1 MKTARRALT
10 VAALSILGA
19 LFATQADAATYRVD
33 DTGTVV
39 SQAVTQMRWRQPV
52 PGRIADNTV
61 EAQLSVALRLNLS
74 QWVMRQAR
82 IYMLLAPTEN
92 ERLVVTWR
100 TQGRLLPGSMRGGDR
115 VLVYEGVVRESF
127 LQETILL
134 NLTADGRALE
144 RAQSLNFNFEIEMT
158 P

>member
-1 MKTARRALT
+1 MTNTCRAL
-10 VAALSILGA
+10 AAVLLA
-19 LFATQADAATYRVD
+19 LLAGQASAATYRVD

-39 SQAVTQMRWRQPV
+39 GQPVTPMRWRQRV
-52 PGRIADNTV
+52 PGRVADNTV
-61 EAQLSVALRLNLS
+61 EGQVSVALRLNLS

-92 ERLVVTWR
+92 ERLVATWR

-115 VLVYEGVVRESF
+115 VLVFEGMVREPF

-144 RAQSLNFNFEIEMT
+144 RAQSLQFNFEIEMT

>member
-1 MKTARRALT
+1 MKNACRAL
-10 VAALSILGA
+10 AAVLLA
-19 LFATQADAATYRVD
+19 LLVVQANAVTYRVD

-39 SQAVTQMRWRQPV
+39 GQAVTPMRWRQLV
-52 PGRIADNTV
+52 PGRVADNTIEGQV
-61 EAQLSVALRLNLS
+61 SVALRLNLS

-92 ERLVVTWR
+92 ERLVATWR
-100 TQGRLLPGSMRGGDR
+100 TQGRLLPGSLRGGDR
-115 VLVYEGVVRESF
+115 VLVFEGVVREPF

-144 RAQSLNFNFEIEMT
+144 RAQSLQFNFEIEMT

>member
-1 MKTARRALT
+1 MKNACRALA
-10 VAALSILGA
+10 AALLA
-19 LFATQADAATYRVD
+19 LLAAQAGAATYRVD

-39 SQAVTQMRWRQPV
+39 GQPVTPMRWRQPV
-52 PGRIADNTV
+52 PGRVADNTV
-61 EAQLSVALRLNLS
+61 EGQVSVALRLNLS

-92 ERLVVTWR
+92 ERLVATWR

-115 VLVYEGVVRESF
+115 VLVFEGMMREPF

-144 RAQSLNFNFEIEMT
+144 RAQSLQFNFEIEMT

>member
-1 MKTARRALT
+1 VNGARARALA
-10 VAALSILGA
+10 VALLALLA
-19 LFATQADAATYRVD
+19 AQAGAATYRVD

-39 SQAVTQMRWRQPV
+39 GQPVTPMRWRQPV
-52 PGRIADNTV
+52 PGRVADNTV
-61 EAQLSVALRLNLS
+61 EGQVSVALRLNLS

-92 ERLVVTWR
+92 ERLVATWR

-115 VLVYEGVVRESF
+115 VLVFEGIVREPF

-144 RAQSLNFNFEIEMT
+144 RAQSLQFNFEIEMT